1 MKILIRLY
9 PSSWRRRYGTELAE
23 LIDAQSFTPQLA
35 VDLIAGALDAHLHPE
50 LINAGTLAEDTAA
63 PYLVSPT
70 TTGAHIML
78 ARALNLRCIENREP
92 LSPEDRRIRTR
103 VNLFGSLFL
112 AAIWLLAL
120 KLFPHNQYVLA
131 LGSMTYLGPFII
143 STMFTSLKTRSAETR
158 VILIGSMLAATTAIS
173 VLAGFI
179 ASQ

>member
-1 MKILIRLY
+1 
-9 PSSWRRRYGTELAE
+9 
-23 LIDAQSFTPQLA
+23 
-35 VDLIAGALDAHLHPE
+35 
-50 LINAGTLAEDTAA
+50 
-63 PYLVSPT
+63 
-70 TTGAHIML
+70 ML